1 MMKNIDFNTI
11 KIHCSSLGKLM
22 TNPQNKS
29 DREAGNLSA
38 TAKTHLIEVY
48 AKQLYNFEKQ
58 LDNKYIKKGNAV
70 EEEAILELSMILR
83 RPLEKNEEV
92 FYNQHFIGTPDVFYG
107 DICFDV
113 KSSYDWITFLSN
125 VPNELD
131 STYYAQMQG
140 YLNLLGLKK
149 GYIVYVLLDTPPEE
163 LEKQKYYLFNK
174 GNYISEE
181 SPEFL
186 RLWAEK
192 EKNLIFS
199 NTPIEERVLFF
210 PVEADPEFIK
220 LAEEKV
226 IKARQFLE
234 DFHKKHR
241 TFNENSIK
249 NIIHELH
256 NA

>member
-1 MMKNIDFNTI
+1 MNWDKI
-11 KIHCSSLGKLM
+11 KIRCSSIGSLM
-22 TNPQNKS
+22 TEPQSKAAK
-29 DREAGNLSA
+29 EAGELS
-38 TAKTHLIEVY
+38 KSCKSHLIKLY
-48 AKQLYNFEKQ
+48 AKELYDFEEEI
-58 LDNKYIKKGNAV
+58 DNRYVKKGLAV
-70 EEEAILELSMILR
+70 EDEAISELSIILK
-83 RPLEKNEEV
+83 RPLEKNEER
-92 FYNQHFIGTPDVFYG
+92 FYSDYFTGIPDIIYG
-107 DICFDV
+107 GQVYDV
-113 KSSYDWITFLSN
+113 KSSFSWTTLLAN
-125 VPNELD
+125 VPNPLD
-131 STYYAQMQG
+131 SDYYAQMQG
-140 YLNLLGLKK
+140 YLSLLGYPK
-149 GYIVYVLLDTPPEE
+149 GYIVYLLLDTPPEE

-174 GNYISEE
+174 GSYISEE